1 MVDNFDLIKPLLDI
15 PEQRTDTGQDFY
27 FVQVIQRKKDHKEE
41 NKRLGRN
48 NNARLV
54 KAYYIYSKEQFDEYK
69 EEMIALA
76 KLFNAR
82 VGINLNRRNSRKLAL
97 EMNEQLA
104 ACLKSENYNLS
115 KLYNSCCGMV
125 TGGDKLWLVDIDIK
139 DLDIVEKMCD
149 YINDLEPVK
158 VTNKIVA
165 TIPTK
170 SGYHLVTT
178 AFNSKVFSETFPGIE
193 VHKNNPTVLYIP
205 DTNAKSNDL
214 KVLLDKLY
222 TECAHG
228 EQEHREWLQKKFDE
242 FLSNQ

>member
-1 MVDNFDLIKPLLDI
+1 MVDNFELIRTLLDV
-15 PEQRTDTGQDFY
+15 PEKRTDTGQDFY
-27 FVQVIQRKKDHKEE
+27 FVQVLQRKKDHKEE

-54 KAYYIYSKEQFDEYK
+54 KAYYIYSLEQYDEYM
-69 EEMIALA
+69 EEMIVLA

-125 TGGDKLWLVDIDIK
+125 TGTDKLWLVDIDSPLLSHVSGVI
-139 DLDIVEKMCD
+139 DT
-149 YINDLEPVK
+149 INSLEPSVG
-158 VTNKIVA
+158 NKIKA

-170 SGYHLVTT
+170 SGYHLITT
-178 AFNSKVFSETFPGIE
+178 AFNSKEFGEKHPEVE
-193 VHKNNPTVLYIP
+193 VHKNNPTALFIP
-205 DTNAKSNDL
+205 D
-214 KVLLDKLY
+214 
-222 TECAHG
+222 
-228 EQEHREWLQKKFDE
+228 
-242 FLSNQ
+242 